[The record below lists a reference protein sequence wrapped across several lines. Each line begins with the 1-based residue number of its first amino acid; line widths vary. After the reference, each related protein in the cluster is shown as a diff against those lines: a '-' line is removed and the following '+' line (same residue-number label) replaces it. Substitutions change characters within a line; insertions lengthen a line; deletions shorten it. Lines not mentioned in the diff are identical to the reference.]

1 MLTIHENQP
10 QPNLLFL
17 LLKTNKIYSL
27 IEILILC
34 SAALL
39 DLVKKEVMS
48 IFQDKKVDQF
58 YFVII
63 QRPID

>member
-39 DLVKKEVMS
+39 DLVKLEVMC
-48 IFQDKKVDQF
+48 IFQDKDSYLI
-58 YFVII
+58 YFV
-63 QRPID
+63 